1 VRPSAQLIRK
11 ENYLDLDVRTLAFV
25 SGLIPFI
32 LGVIMA
38 VYWRTRRVYDGFG
51 RWVVANFLLGIGFLL
66 LDLRGFIPDFL
77 SIIVGNGLIIYSLVL
92 MYEGIQ
98 LFFNR
103 PAINIWNYL
112 ILVTYIVLQFY
123 LTYTRPDINARIIL
137 ASAGAFILNIRSGAS
152 LLRDA
157 PADIRRAAQGAGIV
171 FITSSIFPLI
181 RAAATLQRSAPIDLA
196 ADQTQNWYLLYFTA
210 SIIIWSFYFFFL
222 NSAHLE
228 IDLEIA
234 SRGLE
239 KLANTDSL
247 TGLDN
252 RRCFI
257 DMAENEIQRAK
268 RFGERLFLLMLDA
281 DDFKLINDQYGH
293 QAGDS
298 ALLHLTELFR
308 KEVRTYDLLARLGG
322 DEFVMLLTRLD
333 KEQALKVAE
342 RIRKKTEDNPLFIEG
357 KPVSIQLSIGL
368 TRFQPDDSDLNSI
381 LRRADQALLEAK
393 KQGKNRIVVD

>member
-1 VRPSAQLIRK
+1 M
-11 ENYLDLDVRTLAFV
+11 DLDVRTLAFV

-157 PADIRRAAQGAGIV
+157 HADIRRAAQGAGIV

>member
-1 VRPSAQLIRK
+1 M
-11 ENYLDLDVRTLAFV
+11 DLDVRTLAFV

-38 VYWRTRRVYDGFG
+38 VYWRTRRVYGGFG
-51 RWVVANFLLGIGFLL
+51 RWVVANFILGIGFLL

-77 SIIVGNGLIIYSLVL
+77 SIILGNVLIIYSLVL

-103 PAINIWNYL
+103 PAINVWIYL
-112 ILVTYIVLQFY
+112 ILVSYIVLQLY

-157 PADIRRAAQGAGIV
+157 PPDIRRAAQGAGIV
-171 FITSSIFPLI
+171 FVTSSIFPLV
-181 RAAATLQRSAPIDLA
+181 RAAATLQQSAPIDLVT
-196 ADQTQNWYLLYFTA
+196 DQTQNWYLLYFTA

-222 NSAHLE
+222 NSARLE

-234 SRGLE
+234 SQGLE

-268 RFGERLFLLMLDA
+268 RFGEGLFLLMLDA

-333 KEQALKVAE
+333 QEQALKVAE
-342 RIRKKTEDNPLFIEG
+342 RIRKKTEDKPLLIEG

-368 TRFQPDDSDLNSI
+368 TCFQPDDSDLNAI
-381 LRRADQALLEAK
+381 LRRADQALLDAK
-393 KQGKNRIVVD
+393 KHGKNRIVVA